1 MPPQGESV
9 GLALEDAVLLAR
21 VLEHFRHE
29 EPDKSIQAAFASYEK
44 TRRPRI
50 TAALAEATRRT
61 EHTRDRSWLLQK
73 VIEFAITGFVW
84 VKGDGF
90 QKAHVY
96 DVRDEKILV

>member
-21 VLEHFRHE
+21 VLERIRKE
-29 EPDKSIQAAFASYEK
+29 EPDKQIQAAFASYEK

-50 TAALAEATRRT
+50 NSAFVEAARRS
-61 EHTRDRSWLLQK
+61 EHVRDRGWVMQK
-73 VIEFAITGFVW
+73 FIEFAVTGFVW

-90 QKAHVY
+90 EKAHEY
-96 DVRDEKILV
+96 DVRVEKILL